1 MPENG
6 YNKGKLKLMED
17 NFYIQLKNQL
27 NFPQTA
33 LFSGCGDRFKSYDCW
48 NYTSFRI
55 LICEMVYQAVNLF
68 SEIEE
73 YNIICT
79 SGKFVATIQLG
90 IYSDNVVAKLTNG
103 EYYCDISKIDI
114 VRLYVAN
121 RTNFPENDK
130 IDKIVQVLYYN
141 TFLEPVI
148 SSSMLFINKSMN
160 KY

>member
-33 LFSGCGDRFKSYDCW
+33 LFSGCGYRFKSYDCW

-79 SGKFVATIQLG
+79 SGKFVVQFWTH
-90 IYSDNVVAKLTNG
+90 YFVK
-103 EYYCDISKIDI
+103 KI
-114 VRLYVAN
+114 
-121 RTNFPENDK
+121 
-130 IDKIVQVLYYN
+130 
-141 TFLEPVI
+141 
-148 SSSMLFINKSMN
+148 INL
-160 KY
+160 